1 MTIRVALIDDSALVR
16 QQLGALIERAGFQ
29 LLFTAA
35 DPLFAWPKL
44 RANWPDVLLLD
55 VEMPRQDGISFL
67 RDLMAEHPLPV
78 LMCSTLTGKGT
89 ETSLQALAAG
99 AVGCIAKPRL
109 GLKQFFEADG
119 QQVVAAIEQAARS
132 RPRATTPPT
141 GPLAAALPKGGIGA
155 MGGVAAMAET
165 TDRVIAVGAS
175 TGGVQAFEALLC
187 SLPADL
193 PAGIVLV
200 QHMPKGFT
208 ASMAARLQQLSPFD
222 VREASDGE
230 RLVTGRVLIA
240 PGGLHMQLRRS
251 GAQYQVEVRDGPL
264 VGHHKPSVDVLMR
277 SVAQCAGHNAIG
289 VLLTGMGEDGAR
301 GLLALRQAG
310 APTVAQ
316 DEASC
321 VVYGMPRAAVQ
332 LGAARDVLPLEAIG
346 PALVRWLRRC
356 E

>member
-16 QQLGALIERAGFQ
+16 QQLGALIERAGFE

-67 RDLMAEHPLPV
+67 RELMAEHPMPV

-99 AVGCIAKPRL
+99 AVGCLTKPRI
-109 GLKQFFEADG
+109 GLKQFFEQDAR
-119 QQVVAAIEQAARS
+119 QIAEAIAQAARA
-132 RPRATTPPT
+132 RPRASPAVTRPP
-141 GPLAAALPKGGIGA
+141 PAVPRNALSPDPSDA
-155 MGGVAAMAET
+155 PDAMAET

-175 TGGVQAFEALLC
+175 TGGVQAFETLLC
-187 SLPADL
+187 SLPPDL

-200 QHMPKGFT
+200 QHMPRGFT
-208 ASMAARLQQLSPFD
+208 ASMAERLSQLTPFD
-222 VREASDGE
+222 VREAVDGE

-264 VGHHKPSVDVLMR
+264 ISHHKPSVDVLLR
-277 SVAQCAGHNAIG
+277 SVAQCAGRNAIG

-301 GLLALRQAG
+301 GLLAMRQAG

-332 LGAARDVLPLEAIG
+332 LGAASEVSPLESIG
-346 PALVRWLRRC
+346 ALLLRWLK
-356 E
+356 